1 VHFALCPFCIIYYF
15 YFQEAFQAFH
25 PSTKLVSKYMPGL
38 HIGKLSP
45 DEVVKDED
53 MKKDFIELRK
63 TAEQMVCDG
72 RVFFCRLLTFCRHTP
87 MFIA

>member
-1 VHFALCPFCIIYYF
+1 
-15 YFQEAFQAFH
+15 
-25 PSTKLVSKYMPGL
+25 MPGL

-72 RVFFCRLLTFCRHTP
+72 RGFFCCLLTFCRHTC
-87 MFIA
+87 MFVA

>member
-1 VHFALCPFCIIYYF
+1 
-15 YFQEAFQAFH
+15 
-25 PSTKLVSKYMPGL
+25 MPGL

-72 RVFFCRLLTFCRHTP
+72 RVFCHLLTFCRHTC

>member
-1 VHFALCPFCIIYYF
+1 
-15 YFQEAFQAFH
+15 
-25 PSTKLVSKYMPGL
+25 MPGL

-72 RVFFCRLLTFCRHTP
+72 RVFLPFAYILQAYSYVYCLGFVYKTMGL
-87 MFIA
+87 